1 MQTLRKMQYHCGQ
14 WTGYV
19 MVDWDFSFELS
30 DVTNVGTLQL
40 NDCWLN
46 TSLKSVIRSAAVNCN
61 CDRGS
66 AGKAQI

>member
-14 WTGYV
+14 WTGCV

-40 NDCWLN
+40 DDSRLN
-46 TSLKSVIRSAAVNCN
+46 SCLKLVIRSAAFNCN

-66 AGKAQI
+66 AEKAQI